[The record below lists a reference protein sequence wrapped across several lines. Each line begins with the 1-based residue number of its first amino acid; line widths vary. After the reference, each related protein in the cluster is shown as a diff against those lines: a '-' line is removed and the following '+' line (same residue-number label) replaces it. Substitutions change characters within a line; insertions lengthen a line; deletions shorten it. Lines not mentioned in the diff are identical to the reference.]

1 MIPQDFIEE
10 VLTRNDIVEIIEG
23 SVALKKTGKN
33 YQGLCPFH
41 NEKSPSFT
49 VSQDKGFYHC
59 FGCGAHGSALKFL
72 QEHQKMEFIPALE
85 MLAERVGMKLPQRD
99 DGFSEQK
106 NNERRVIFEILEQA
120 SKFYKEQL
128 RTHPSR
134 GRAVAYLKG
143 RGLSG
148 EIARD
153 FDLGYSIA
161 KWDSLQ
167 TYLVRMNFDNVFLNK
182 SGMLI
187 ERDDGDHAYDRFRDR
202 IMFPIK
208 DLRGNV
214 IGFGGRVVGDGKPK
228 YLNSPETPVF
238 HKGRELYGLY
248 EARRSSPRLTQ
259 VIVVEGYM
267 DVLALAQN
275 GITYAVA
282 TLGTATTETHIER
295 LFRVIS
301 RIVFCFDGD
310 DAGRKAAWKALNSVL
325 PFLQDGRTVAFLFL
339 PDGEDPDSLV
349 RKEGKSS
356 FEQRLHECTSFTE
369 FFYSHLE
376 LELDTTTPEGKAS
389 LSKLAMPLVDQIPD
403 GVFKQLM
410 VDNLSKRVGLSS
422 DTLLSASAFYER
434 RKSSKAGPIM
444 PASKKSALA
453 LGKNDAQKSEIS
465 SQIDQAI
472 SMLLKQPE
480 LADLFKLEEYSI
492 FRTDEKLS
500 LLVELIDFI
509 FEQDNLSLNVIVDHF
524 NGKPISS
531 RLQQLANKEQLLD
544 VSQFAD
550 EFKGI
555 VRLQLSRLE
564 DELKKTNIEGLLQKP
579 ISALSHEERELILR
593 YHYRHGVKD
602 V

>member
-1 MIPQDFIEE
+1 
-10 VLTRNDIVEIIEG
+10 
-23 SVALKKTGKN
+23 
-33 YQGLCPFH
+33 
-41 NEKSPSFT
+41 
-49 VSQDKGFYHC
+49 
-59 FGCGAHGSALKFL
+59 
-72 QEHQKMEFIPALE
+72 
-85 MLAERVGMKLPQRD
+85 MKLPQRD

-167 TYLVRMNFDNVFLNK
+167 TYLVRMNFDNIFLNK

-248 EARRSSPRLTQ
+248 EARRSSPHLTQ

-339 PDGEDPDSLV
+339 SLI
-349 RKEGKSS
+349 
-356 FEQRLHECTSFTE
+356 H
-369 FFYSHLE
+369 
-376 LELDTTTPEGKAS
+376 
-389 LSKLAMPLVDQIPD
+389 I
-403 GVFKQLM
+403 
-410 VDNLSKRVGLSS
+410 
-422 DTLLSASAFYER
+422 
-434 RKSSKAGPIM
+434 
-444 PASKKSALA
+444 
-453 LGKNDAQKSEIS
+453 
-465 SQIDQAI
+465 
-472 SMLLKQPE
+472 
-480 LADLFKLEEYSI
+480 
-492 FRTDEKLS
+492 
-500 LLVELIDFI
+500 
-509 FEQDNLSLNVIVDHF
+509 
-524 NGKPISS
+524 
-531 RLQQLANKEQLLD
+531 
-544 VSQFAD
+544 
-550 EFKGI
+550 
-555 VRLQLSRLE
+555 
-564 DELKKTNIEGLLQKP
+564 
-579 ISALSHEERELILR
+579 
-593 YHYRHGVKD
+593 
-602 V
+602 